1 MLLDKMRR
9 SFWILLF
16 GLLLIGVPRLGFAEG
31 TPAQRTA
38 CTPDVKRLCNGPP
51 PQYADTRSCLEA
63 NMANLSP
70 KCRAVFEGRLK

>member
-1 MLLDKMRR
+1 MLRR
-9 SFWILLF
+9 FLVLLL
-16 GLLLIGVPRLGFAEG
+16 GLLLSSVPRLGFAEG
-31 TPAQRTA
+31 TPALRKA
-38 CTPDVKRLCNGPP
+38 CKPDVIRICNGPP